1 LSAKLKKLQPPDNYH
16 LEAAEGWLELGNH
29 LEANE
34 ELERITPLMRAHP
47 FVLEMRWNIYA
58 KAKKWEMAAE
68 VARSLTVMLPD
79 NSFGWIHW
87 AYSLHE
93 LKRTQ
98 EAWNVLFPMADKF
111 SGEHTVSYN
120 LACYACRLGNLKESL
135 QRLEKA
141 IDLAGEKD
149 IRARALDD
157 PDLELLWNKI
167 GEI

>member
-1 LSAKLKKLQPPDNYH
+1 
-16 LEAAEGWLELGNH
+16 
-29 LEANE
+29 
-34 ELERITPLMRAHP
+34 
-47 FVLEMRWNIYA
+47 
-58 KAKKWEMAAE
+58 MAAE
-68 VARSLTVMLPD
+68 VARALTVMLQE

-98 EAWNVLFPMADKF
+98 EAWNVLIPMADKF
-111 SGEHTVSYN
+111 PCEHTVSYN

-135 QRLEKA
+135 RWLEKA
-141 IDLAGEKD
+141 INLAGKKD

-157 PDLELLWNKI
+157 PDLELLWNQI